1 VHKEKEFYAKAVE
14 ELKEAAD
21 ALNQTMRHLERE
33 EKERALPGGLA
44 EMKGALPVPVKGKV
58 LSGVTLSRGNP
69 LIHRKGVY
77 IHSAPGEEVKSV
89 FGGRVEFSGWFKG
102 YGQLMIVKH
111 GSRYFTVFAHLDERA
126 KEKGDMVSGGEVLGI
141 VGNAGGEV
149 GPGVYFEIRKGR
161 QQLDPRT
168 WLAIE

>member
-1 VHKEKEFYAKAVE
+1 
-14 ELKEAAD
+14 
-21 ALNQTMRHLERE
+21 M
-33 EKERALPGGLA
+33 
-44 EMKGALPVPVKGKV
+44 
-58 LSGVTLSRGNP
+58 LSGVKLSRANP
-69 LIHRKGVY
+69 LMHIKGVY
-77 IHSAPGEEVKSV
+77 INSAPGERVRAV

-111 GSRYFTVFAHLDERA
+111 ESHYFTIFAHLDERA
-126 KEKGDMVSGGEVLGI
+126 KEKRDMVSGGEVLGI
-141 VGNAGGEV
+141 VGNPGWDV